1 MSAETTSRGVSP
13 PRPRCSNRFMNS
25 SQIKLGSLSENSN
38 AASLALS
45 IRGSAGLSGR
55 AGTVS
60 AGAGSVED
68 VPDDESGQGGRSGCR
83 PCFKTGTSKQAGA
96 LCAGDCVWDGGAE
109 ALGCAAPCAA
119 ASALLDEL
127 AASIASITVWLAPES
142 FSAINAVADTS
153 KAVRLAAI
161 AFTIV
166 ESEKLSFTI
175 RKISWLV
182 SEGFF
187 CDWADPKTAAKARI
201 TTKLL
206 KAIRT
211 RHLNASNG
219 S

>member
-1 MSAETTSRGVSP
+1 MT
-13 PRPRCSNRFMNS
+13 S
-25 SQIKLGSLSENSN
+25 SQIKLGSFSENSN

-55 AGTVS
+55 AGTLS
-60 AGAGSVED
+60 AGADAVDD

-83 PCFKTGTSKQAGA
+83 PCFKTGTSEHVDA
-96 LCAGDCVWDGGAE
+96 LCACDWFGGAPE
-109 ALGCAAPCAA
+109 PTGRAAVCPAALVP
-119 ASALLDEL
+119 LEVL
-127 AASIASITVWLAPES
+127 AVSIASITVWLAPES
-142 FSAINAVADTS
+142 FSAINAVADVS
-153 KAVRLAAI
+153 KAVWLASI

-166 ESEKLSFTI
+166 ESENLSFTI
-175 RKISWLV
+175 RKISWFV
-182 SEGFF
+182 SGGFF
-187 CDWADPKTAAKARI
+187 SDCADPNTAAKARI